1 MTAKA
6 PGAGEAWGKRNGS
19 EPLTVKSTKLVSG
32 FVSTSSRV
40 SGGGHFP
47 LEIRVGLVCELEYG
61 ISTFDS
67 ESFELEL
74 IGTPVARV

>member
-40 SGGGHFP
+40 SGGGHFVSRSKLGWGWFVNLSMGFP
-47 LEIRVGLVCELEYG
+47 R
-61 ISTFDS
+61 STLKVLS
-67 ESFELEL
+67 
-74 IGTPVARV
+74 